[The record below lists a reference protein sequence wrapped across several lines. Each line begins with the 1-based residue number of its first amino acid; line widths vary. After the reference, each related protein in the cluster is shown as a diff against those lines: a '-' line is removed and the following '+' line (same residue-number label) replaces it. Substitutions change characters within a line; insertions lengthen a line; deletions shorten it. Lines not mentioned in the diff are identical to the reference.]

1 MKIDLE
7 TSDVEPDS
15 GVDGG
20 LIEPSMMLRVLRRI
34 VRRPQRW
41 MSSEWDSS
49 RIWKFSF
56 TAFSLAV
63 TTTIMM
69 NVVHLNPL
77 SPEADLIFDNNT
89 PTGGDFGAHV
99 WGPAY
104 LRDHL
109 LPSFRLNGWTMDW
122 YGGMP
127 AYRFYMVLPALAV
140 VLVDVLLPYG
150 VALKLVGVLGLLTLP
165 AACWG
170 FGRLAKFAFPIP
182 ELFAFAG
189 LAFLLDESFT
199 IYGGN
204 LKSTMAGEFSFSIAL
219 TLAMLALG
227 ALAAGLHSGRYRVWT
242 AVLIAAAAVSHGI
255 VLIFMAVAALVFT
268 ALWVDR
274 VRIRWVVTTGV
285 TALLLVAWW
294 VGPFL
299 MNHEYMTDMKYGPRP
314 EGAEDSFWDMFFPLA
329 APLDVVITVLAV
341 IGVLWSVL
349 RRDKNGS
356 ALGISGLVLVAGVY
370 LARDSL
376 PVIGLL
382 WNPRLLPFLYLV
394 RYMLMMVGAVAVMN
408 VVWNV
413 VKERNAVNPVGP
425 RVATGFGAVSA
436 LGVLIVLGF
445 MFQVL
450 PGGGITTHNGAQVYG
465 WGPFKA
471 TSTNVRASGD
481 GWSSYNFTG
490 YEGRG
495 VAYAEY
501 HSIVQAM
508 ESLGTDPSHGCGRA
522 LWENSPDNGQY
533 GTTMALM
540 LLPFW
545 TDGCIG
551 SMEALFF
558 EASGTT
564 PYSFLATAA
573 ISKQSSNPVRE
584 LRYVDN
590 NGSVGVRHLQDLG
603 VKYAMVRTEEAKVEA
618 RQQPELTLVASSGP
632 WEVFEVTGAE
642 IVVPLDVQ
650 PVVVNSRSGDQRERH
665 LELGTSWF
673 QNPTDWVA
681 LPADDGPASWQ
692 RIDAVVDLSRQEG
705 VPGGPGRRVDIV
717 VPGEPIE
724 RVELPSIEVSNVVIS
739 QDSIEFDVDQVGVP
753 VLIRVSYFPNWSVTG
768 ADAVYRVA
776 PNAMVVVPSSE
787 HVSLSFGRTGLDW
800 VTVLLSLA
808 GIGLCIRWRREGD
821 ASFDD
826 EGSSEPNESSS
837 ALVFDSLSEI
847 DPEAVESGAS

>member
-1 MKIDLE
+1 MNIDLE
-7 TSDVEPDS
+7 TSEVEPDS

-219 TLAMLALG
+219 TLAVLGIG

-356 ALGISGLVLVAGVY
+356 ALGITGLVLVAGVY

-573 ISKQSSNPVRE
+573 MSKQSSNPVRE

-590 NGSVGVRHLQDLG
+590 NASVGVRHLQDLG

-673 QNPTDWVA
+673 QNPTDWAA

-776 PNAMVVVPSSE
+776 PNAMVVVPSRE